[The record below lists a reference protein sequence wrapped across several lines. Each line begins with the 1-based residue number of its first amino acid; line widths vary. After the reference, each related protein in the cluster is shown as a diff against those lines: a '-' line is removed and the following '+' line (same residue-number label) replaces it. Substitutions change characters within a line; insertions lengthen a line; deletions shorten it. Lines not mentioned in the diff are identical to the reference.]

1 MKTIDTD
8 VIAHMR
14 KILNENANLNLEA
27 ILTHVLQTPEIKPP
41 QISKKEHADIVSYFK
56 KYGVKEIKHPF
67 RAPHNSKFTFIDLFA
82 GIGGFR
88 MAMQEIGGKCV
99 FSSEWDKWA
108 KQTYYQ
114 NYGEVPFGD
123 ITMIDPKQIPD
134 HDILCAGF
142 PCQPFSHA
150 GLKKGIEDTR
160 GTLFHNIAKI
170 IEEKKPKVAILE
182 NVRGL
187 ISHDKGRTLQVVL
200 RSFIQQGYQC
210 NISEDLILQGSMSA
224 IQEQAK
230 KMIIKSVDFGIP
242 QNRQR
247 IVIVLWKKSAHI
259 KSFVYPVPIAM
270 ETRVGA
276 ILECDPDEK
285 TRLSDTLWNG
295 HQRRKEQNKK
305 NGKGFG
311 YGIVTPESLYTNTIS
326 ARYYKDGSEIL
337 IDDGYKNP
345 RKLTVRE
352 AARLQGFPDEFVPNS
367 SSVQAYKQF
376 GNSVTVAAI
385 KAVGQSV
392 VSTFFTK
399 EAKQ

>member
-1 MKTIDTD
+1 M
-8 VIAHMR
+8 
-14 KILNENANLNLEA
+14 KILDQEVMSHLKTFLNEDAQINAEA
-27 ILTHVLQTPEIKPP
+27 ILTHILQSPDVIPP
-41 QISKKEHADIVSYFK
+41 QISNHERNSIVAYFK
-56 KYGVKEIKHPF
+56 RHGIKEIEHSF
-67 RAPHNSKFTFIDLFA
+67 RATRNHKFTFIDLFA

-88 MAMQEIGGKCV
+88 IAMQELGGKCV

-123 ITMIDPKQIPD
+123 ITKIDPKQIPN

-160 GTLFHNIAKI
+160 GTLFHTIAKI
-170 IEEKKPKVAILE
+170 IEAKKPKVAILE

-187 ISHDKGRTLQVVL
+187 ISHDKGRTLQIIL
-200 RSFIQQGYQC
+200 RSFIQLGYQC
-210 NISEDLILQGSMSA
+210 NIAEDIILNGSMSS
-224 IQEQAK
+224 IQDKAK
-230 KMIIKSVDFGIP
+230 EMVVKSVHFGVP

-247 IVIVLWKKSAHI
+247 IVIVLWKKSLHL
-259 KSFVYPVPIAM
+259 KSFQYPTPM
-270 ETRVGA
+270 QKQTRVGE
-276 ILECDPDEK
+276 ILEVNPSK
-285 TRLSDTLWNG
+285 NVRLSDALWQG
-295 HQRRKEQNKK
+295 HQRRKEQNKI

-311 YGIVTPESLYTNTIS
+311 YGIVKPDSPYTNTIS

-337 IDDGYKNP
+337 IDDGHKNP

-352 AARLQGFPDEFVPNS
+352 AARLQGFPDEFLPCS

-385 KAVGQSV
+385 KAIG
-392 VSTFFTK
+392 FEITK
-399 EAKQ
+399 QIL